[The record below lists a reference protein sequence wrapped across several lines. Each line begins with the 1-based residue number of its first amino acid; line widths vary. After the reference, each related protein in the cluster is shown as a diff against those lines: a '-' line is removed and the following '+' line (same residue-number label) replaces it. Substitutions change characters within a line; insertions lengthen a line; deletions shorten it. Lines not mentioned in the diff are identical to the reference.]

1 MYYGI
6 QGLYPAAKVE
16 DFVFPG
22 FYHFFEFDRAQ
33 AQAFAGFNFQM
44 TIEMLDAFD
53 DAVAF
58 SHAGAGSQGDCVA
71 LLSAADL
78 SMGFMGIAPGRAAV
92 DEGFKLAGNVRPIGG
107 SNRDDAVCPL
117 KFVDDFVHVVMLD
130 TLRGV
135 VTGAAAFAEAETVI
149 INADA
154 FERIFFPRHWEM
166 IFTISAV
173 APFLTGL
180 QFITRAFIF
189 SLHRLKI
196 VKKKKPQKRSFFVKY
211 ADYLLEN

>member
-1 MYYGI
+1 
-6 QGLYPAAKVE
+6 
-16 DFVFPG
+16 
-22 FYHFFEFDRAQ
+22 
-33 AQAFAGFNFQM
+33 M

-78 SMGFMGIAPGRAAV
+78 SMGVMGIAPGRAAV

-154 FERIFFPRHWEM
+154 FERIFFPQTLGDDFHNFRSCTVSHRTAVYHQSIH
-166 IFTISAV
+166 IFPPSFKNSKKEKAPETELFRKIRRLSLGELRSA
-173 APFLTGL
+173 TGGFEAVL
-180 QFITRAFIF
+180 LLAENE
-189 SLHRLKI
+189 
-196 VKKKKPQKRSFFVKY
+196 KPVGIPCFWGYPNFG
-211 ADYLLEN
+211 

>member
-6 QGLYPAAKVE
+6 QGLYPTAKIE

-154 FERIFFPRHWEM
+154 FERIFFPQTLGDDFHNFRSGTVSHRTAVYHQSIH
-166 IFTISAV
+166 IFPPSFKNSNMLIS
-173 APFLTGL
+173 LT
-180 QFITRAFIF
+180 QQ
-189 SLHRLKI
+189 I
-196 VKKKKPQKRSFFVKY
+196 VV
-211 ADYLLEN
+211 